1 MSSPGNKGQACL
13 LPSLWR
19 SFLSSVFL
27 EGGTTHCVQSIC
39 LVSLPRGLHGT
50 WGARGAGAH
59 IQFML
64 PILLWVIDDLNPSG
78 LLVSLPTKCVWL
90 LRVDLTAAGCC
101 LGTAWQH
108 HLLLH
113 PLHSPHFPALCW
125 AWLLGTTP
133 PAPQPFLPL
142 ASWLG
147 MTNGRCWRSWETE
160 RSGHLFLLLFLCLCD
175 CGFHCKSLFHRCSSC
190 PHFPSDPRKKEVCHS
205 WALLHPLPDP
215 SSLLRSL

>member
-50 WGARGAGAH
+50 WGARGAGTH

-133 PAPQPFLPL
+133 PAPPAFLASGFLVRNDQWEVLEELGDRKVGAFIPLALPL
-142 ASWLG
+142 PLWL
-147 MTNGRCWRSWETE
+147 R
-160 RSGHLFLLLFLCLCD
+160 L
-175 CGFHCKSLFHRCSSC
+175 
-190 PHFPSDPRKKEVCHS
+190 
-205 WALLHPLPDP
+205 PLQIPL
-215 SSLLRSL
+215 S